1 MPILFISRGTMS
13 GVYQLVDSLHERT
26 GFRCASHE
34 SLTKIVN
41 RYGELATRVVEQLA
55 DAISGYDQ
63 FSRLRWPYL
72 VLMRH
77 ALLEEVLEDNM
88 IYNGYSG
95 HFLLPTFQHFIRVR
109 IDAPLDLRIKMT
121 MERLKCDEK
130 AARDYITKVDD
141 ERVRWARF
149 MFARDLRDPQY
160 YDLHLNLGHMS
171 LKAMCGIC
179 ERVMAEEEFKAIHET
194 RTQVE
199 QLFLAASVEAALIT
213 DPRTHALEIAA
224 KVEDGVLSLSG
235 PYLKGAEVKTV
246 MEIAATVPG
255 VKKVR
260 YTPGYAP
267 TLDVQR

>member
-13 GVYQLVDSLHERT
+13 GVYQLVDCLQERT
-26 GFRCASHE
+26 GLRCASHE

-41 RYGELATRVVEQLA
+41 RYGELATRVVEQLT

-63 FSRLRWPYL
+63 FSKLRWPYL

-88 IYNGYSG
+88 IYHGYSG
-95 HFLLPTFQHFIRVR
+95 HFLLPALQHFIRVR
-109 IDAPLDLRIKMT
+109 IDAPFDLRIRMT

-130 AARDYITKVDD
+130 AARDYITKADD

-149 MFARDLRDPQY
+149 MFGRDLRDPKY

-171 LKAMCGIC
+171 LKAMCGIF
-179 ERVMAEEEFKAIHET
+179 ERVMAEEEFQTLDET
-194 RTQVE
+194 RTRVE
-199 QLFLAASVEAALIT
+199 QLFLAASVEAALVT
-213 DPRTHALEIAA
+213 DPRSHTFEIAA

-246 MEIAATVPG
+246 MEIASTTPG
-255 VKKVR
+255 VEKVR

>member
-13 GVYQLVDSLHERT
+13 GVYQLVDCLHEHT
-26 GFRCASHE
+26 GLRSASHE

-41 RYGELATRVVEQLA
+41 RYGDLATRVVEQLA
-55 DAISGYDQ
+55 SAISGYDQ

-77 ALLEEVLEDNM
+77 SLLEEVRDDNM
-88 IYNGYSG
+88 IYHGHSG
-95 HFLLPTFQHFIRVR
+95 HFLLPTLQHFIRVR
-109 IDAPLDLRIKMT
+109 IDAPLDLRIRMT
-121 MERLKCDEK
+121 MERLNCDEK
-130 AARDYITKVDD
+130 AARDYITQADD

-149 MFARDLRDPQY
+149 MFARDLRDPKY

-171 LKAMCGIC
+171 LKAMCGIF
-179 ERVMAEEEFKAIHET
+179 ERVMAEEEFQALPET

-199 QLFLAASVEAALIT
+199 QLFLAASVEAALVT
-213 DPRTHALEIAA
+213 DPRTHTLEIAA
-224 KVEDGVLSLSG
+224 KVEEGVLSLSG
-235 PYLKGAEVKTV
+235 PYLKGAEVKMV
-246 MEIAATVPG
+246 MEIAAAVPG
-255 VKKVR
+255 VEKVR